1 MLTAA
6 KAKTL
11 YILLGEAQKK
21 MVQQQLQKK
30 KGVCFKNK
38 NKNINARFAFVE
50 RELSSCGGVAT
61 AVSGGCAVDGGG
73 GGGGGIAIGGVFLSS
88 ILVLVLESLATA
100 LS

>member
-11 YILLGEAQKK
+11 YILLGDAQKK
-21 MVQQQLQKK
+21 MVQQLQKK
-30 KGVCFKNK
+30 KEFLKNK

>member
-11 YILLGEAQKK
+11 YILLGDAQKK
-21 MVQQQLQKK
+21 MVQQLQKK
-30 KGVCFKNK
+30 KEFLKNK

-73 GGGGGIAIGGVFLSS
+73 GGGGIAIGGVFLSS